1 MSTPQPKP
9 PLPPPPGESVS
20 ISQRLVYALDL
31 REMSQ
36 HGLEQAAHLS
46 RGYVSR
52 MRRGERMKFSPGLL
66 RRVADAL
73 HVSYEWLA
81 TGRGPLEPTEPPP
94 APAPSANHGVPP
106 PGVTALL
113 PGFGPPPPPNES
125 ALETAIAYHRNKW
138 NAPTKAA
145 ARAFA
150 ADEQTKDLLPEEWAG
165 VLDQIEA
172 ALAKIKVAGK
182 PRA

>member
-1 MSTPQPKP
+1 MTIQPKP
-9 PLPPPPGESVS
+9 KLPPPPGEDVS
-20 ISQRLVYALDL
+20 ISERLVYALEM

-66 RRVADAL
+66 RRTADAL

-81 TGRGPLEPTEPPP
+81 TGRGAIERTEPPP
-94 APAPSANHGVPP
+94 DPP
-106 PGVTALL
+106 PAAA
-113 PGFGPPPPPNES
+113 PPPTVPAAAPPNES

-145 ARAFA
+145 ARA
-150 ADEQTKDLLPEEWAG
+150 
-165 VLDQIEA
+165 
-172 ALAKIKVAGK
+172 
-182 PRA
+182 

>member
-1 MSTPQPKP
+1 MNMHQTKLQ
-9 PLPPPPGESVS
+9 LPPPPGEAVS
-20 ISQRLVYALDL
+20 ISERLVYALEM

-36 HGLEQAAHLS
+36 HGLEQAARLS

-52 MRRGERMKFSPGLL
+52 MRRGERMKFSPELL
-66 RRVADAL
+66 RRTADAL

-81 TGRGPLEPTEPPP
+81 TGRGAIERAEPLEPPP
-94 APAPSANHGVPP
+94 AASPPAGGSMFRPGAPPSGYGA
-106 PGVTALL
+106 A
-113 PGFGPPPPPNES
+113 PGFTPPPPTES

-150 ADEQTKDLLPEEWAG
+150 AEEHTKELLPEEWAG
-165 VLDQIEA
+165 A
-172 ALAKIKVAGK
+172 
-182 PRA
+182 